1 MGLVGNAAAGLWHH
15 ACCDW
20 AILAIAGSTA
30 AHDNRRYLRVSRS
43 ALPGTMPNG
52 KYESSPGTCQPGRFM
67 ATRAQINRECVPKYD
82 KDREYASGQD
92 SSKGC

>member
-1 MGLVGNAAAGLWHH
+1 MGFVGNAAAGLWHH
-15 ACCDW
+15 ACYDW

-52 KYESSPGTCQPGRFM
+52 NTNHRPVPVSWDALR
-67 ATRAQINRECVPKYD
+67 ARAQINRECVPKYD